1 MSPALQLAIMAATMA
16 FTIMGAGLSAYVG
29 VRVALAQVQR
39 DIGSLQKD
47 DEKMLRRIDR
57 LEERYFK
64 A

>member
-39 DIGSLQKD
+39 DITALQKE
-47 DEKMLRRIDR
+47 DEKMLKRIDR

>member
-64 A
+64 V

>member
-1 MSPALQLAIMAATMA
+1 MAATMA
-16 FTIMGAGLSAYVG
+16 FTIMGAGVAAYVG

-39 DIGSLQKD
+39 DIGALQRE

>member
-1 MSPALQLAIMAATMA
+1 MSPALQLAIIAATMA

>member
-1 MSPALQLAIMAATMA
+1 MTAALQLAIMAATMA
-16 FTIMGAGLSAYVG
+16 FTIMGAGVAAYVG

-39 DIGSLQKD
+39 DIGALQRE